1 MDQVQ
6 MKWVCK
12 TKTMVEIFKTNIDG
26 QQQAEVLLKLLSE
39 KFPDFKINLDLQD
52 CDKVLR
58 IEGSHVVP
66 EKIIELL
73 KANAH
78 YCELLN

>member
-1 MDQVQ
+1 
-6 MKWVCK
+6 
-12 TKTMVEIFKTNIDG
+12 MVEIFKTNIDG

-39 KFPDFKINLDLQD
+39 KFPNFQINFDLED

-73 KANAH
+73 RAKH
-78 YCELLN
+78 YACELLN